1 MNNCSFTGR
10 LVIDPELGDTGK
22 GTKYTRFTI
31 AVNRMRKDD
40 PADFIRCV
48 AWNQSAEFLSTYA
61 KKADVI
67 GITGEMRTGKYEKD
81 GQTHYTCECWCNRV
95 EILHEYVAKTS
106 DYPSNG
112 KSVKMED
119 IGTEKGNEID
129 DILNSEDV
137 HW

>member
-10 LVIDPELGDTGK
+10 LVIDPELQETAK
-22 GTKYTRFTI
+22 GVKYTRFTI

-48 AWNQSAEFLSTYA
+48 AWNKSAEFLCTYS

-67 GITGEMRTGKYEKD
+67 GIIGEMRTGKYEKD
-81 GQTHYTCECWCNRV
+81 GQKHYTCECFCNRV
-95 EILHEYVAKTS
+95 EILHEYVAKA

-112 KSVKMED
+112 ESKKLED
-119 IGTEKGNEID
+119 FKTETRTDVDDLID
-129 DILNSEDV
+129 SDQLP
-137 HW
+137 W

>member
-10 LVIDPELGDTGK
+10 LVVDPELMETGT

-40 PADFIRCV
+40 PADFIRCI
-48 AWNQSAEFLSTYA
+48 AWKQSAEFLSQYS

-67 GITGEMRTGKYEKD
+67 GVTGEMRTGKYEKD

-95 EILHEYVAKTS
+95 EILHEYKPKA
-106 DYPSNG
+106 DYPNTGSSL
-112 KSVKMED
+112 KRED
-119 IGTEKGNEID
+119 IKTDSNDID
-129 DILNSEDV
+129 DILDPEAV
-137 HW
+137 PW